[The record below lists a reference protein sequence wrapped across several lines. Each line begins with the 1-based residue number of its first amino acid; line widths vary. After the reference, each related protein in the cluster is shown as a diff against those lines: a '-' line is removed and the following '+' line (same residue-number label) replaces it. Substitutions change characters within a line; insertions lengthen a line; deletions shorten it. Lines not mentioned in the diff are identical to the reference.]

1 MFTGMP
7 DFKQSMEMM
16 KNMWANAAK
25 GSADSPTGFS
35 MPGMQGFN
43 SMGIPTM
50 DIEEIDKRIKD
61 LKSVESWL
69 TLNLQVLQGTIQG
82 LEVQRATLNTLQG
95 IADTLKASTGAKTSP
110 TADSTKAP
118 IQDFVGASGTLAKE
132 LMEQMSHSANHM
144 MSAFVTPSALLNQS
158 LKSQLPKKLPL
169 RKPPNPVRAH
179 LALKSFVMP

>member
-61 LKSVESWL
+61 IKSVESWL
-69 TLNLQVLQGTIQG
+69 TLNLQVLQSTIQG

-110 TADSTKAP
+110 TADSSKAP

-144 MSAFVTPSALLNQS
+144 MSAFVTPSTPS
-158 LKSQLPKKLPL
+158 KPVPKKPATKKTTSAKTA
-169 RKPPNPVRAH
+169 KPRPRSSRA
-179 LALKSFVMP
+179 